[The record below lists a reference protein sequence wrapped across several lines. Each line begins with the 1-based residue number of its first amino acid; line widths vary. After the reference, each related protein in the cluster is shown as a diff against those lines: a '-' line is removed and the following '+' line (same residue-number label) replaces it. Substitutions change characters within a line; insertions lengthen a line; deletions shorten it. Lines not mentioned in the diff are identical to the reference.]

1 MAANRP
7 PFYKHHLLI
16 LVAFIAANIIVSC
29 SHSQQQAQ
37 ILSIAESLSYDYPDS
52 ALTILDEIEPSE
64 LTVDSLKAKYHLIK
78 ASIHDNQG
86 HLMLSDSSIRYSA
99 DYYRDKDM
107 NRAVRSATLSALY
120 DYWVKGDRNAIGQ
133 LDSLAHLDN
142 LPDSIAIFT
151 LRKRAYWSTKLFDED
166 GNRPI
171 IKRLIS
177 IDNDS
182 SWQELYQFWLHLDYL
197 FDNQNDSS
205 LIVINKLIDKAI
217 LDRSDSKQFDYEYE
231 KIGTLEELGRYQ
243 ESLELADKFLEKAPG
258 NSLEHYI
265 HMWKSLN
272 LFNMGKRDQAIKE
285 LAKADSCAAMISESE
300 KGYYNSFAY
309 VLSTVFEYQNTG
321 RIRLIPIAE
330 INNRQKDNL
339 FRTQYLQQESE
350 QNALKIENKRLS
362 LKAKSDRQMAIIII
376 IILAGLLISGLSIW
390 FALDRK
396 RKTIE
401 AEERTET
408 LQKMVEE
415 LKTSTA
421 PTIGQ
426 ESLRRI
432 MLRQLGII
440 KMVAEAPTEQ
450 NREMLRKISSVDRNS
465 NGPLVNWENVFE
477 MIDSL
482 YSGFYSRLHE
492 LYGDVLSEKEEQ
504 IIVLMIAGFS
514 TKETG
519 VITSQ
524 SAATIYVR
532 KSSIRKKL
540 GIPEK
545 EDIMAFLRQSIPY

>member
-29 SHSQQQAQ
+29 SRSQQQAQ

-52 ALTILDEIEPSE
+52 ALTILDEIESSE

-99 DYYRDKDM
+99 DYYRDKDI

-133 LDSLAHLDN
+133 LDSLTNLDN

-177 IDNDS
+177 IDKDP

-205 LIVINKLIDKAI
+205 LIVLNKLIDKAI

-231 KIGTLEELGRYQ
+231 KIGTLEELGSYQ

-492 LYGDVLSEKEEQ
+492 LYGSVLSEKEEQ

>member
-29 SHSQQQAQ
+29 SRSQQQAQ

-99 DYYRDKDM
+99 DYYRDKDI
-107 NRAVRSATLSALY
+107 NRAARSATLSALY

-133 LDSLAHLDN
+133 LDSLANLDN

-217 LDRSDSKQFDYEYE
+217 LDRSDYKQFDYEYE

-492 LYGDVLSEKEEQ
+492 LYGSVLSEKEEQ

>member
-29 SHSQQQAQ
+29 SRSQQQAQ

-99 DYYRDKDM
+99 DYYRDKDI
-107 NRAVRSATLSALY
+107 NRAARSTTLSALY

-133 LDSLAHLDN
+133 LDSLANLDN

-177 IDNDS
+177 IDKDP

-197 FDNQNDSS
+197 FDNQTDSS
-205 LIVINKLIDKAI
+205 LIALNKLIDKAI

-231 KIGTLEELGRYQ
+231 KIGILEELGRYQ

-492 LYGDVLSEKEEQ
+492 LYGSVLSEKEEQ

>member
-29 SHSQQQAQ
+29 SRSQQQAQ

-99 DYYRDKDM
+99 DYYRDKDI
-107 NRAVRSATLSALY
+107 NRAARSATLSALY

-133 LDSLAHLDN
+133 LDSLANLDN

-177 IDNDS
+177 IDKDS

-231 KIGTLEELGRYQ
+231 KIGTLEELGSYQ

-492 LYGDVLSEKEEQ
+492 LYGSVLSEKEEQ

-545 EDIMAFLRQSIPY
+545 EDIIAFIRQSIPY

>member
-29 SHSQQQAQ
+29 SRSQQQAQ

-52 ALTILDEIEPSE
+52 ALTILDEIESSE

-133 LDSLAHLDN
+133 LDSLANIDN

-197 FDNQNDSS
+197 FDNQTDSS
-205 LIVINKLIDKAI
+205 LIILNKLIDKAI

-231 KIGTLEELGRYQ
+231 KIGILEELGRYQ
-243 ESLELADKFLEKAPG
+243 ESLELADKFLEKAHG

-309 VLSTVFEYQNTG
+309 VLSTVFEYHNTG

-492 LYGDVLSEKEEQ
+492 LYGSVLSEKEEQ